1 MAEDNFAKLMGWHSE
16 ATAKCFSAAIRQA
29 GIAKVRVAMM
39 SENYSP
45 ALMESIA
52 VDEMRRSALCAS
64 HGVTLAEVVASYRA
78 SVAWAESPEGAAV
91 IAMLNEK
98 TEN

>member
-1 MAEDNFAKLMGWHSE
+1 MNMAEDNFAKLMGWHSE

-52 VDEMRRSALCAS
+52 VDEMRRSGLCAS
-64 HGVTLAEVVASYRA
+64 HGVTLAEVTVHSSDNIRVNQ
-78 SVAWAESPEGAAV
+78 SKSGIFCW
-91 IAMLNEK
+91 I
-98 TEN
+98 